1 MKSVTDEITLLKD
14 EVPTTVNCKQVYNI
28 LKLTGKDKY
37 EFT

>member
-1 MKSVTDEITLLKD
+1 MKLLLLKD
-14 EVPTTVNCKQVYNI
+14 EVPTIVNCKQVYNI